1 MEQLRGK
8 QSLALERAMLL
19 ALTAGYRDIVIDIG
33 TGDGRFVQR
42 LARAEPATFVIGLD
56 LCRENLRVASRT
68 APPNALFVIA
78 DGLALPAELA
88 GLATRLTINFPWGS
102 LLRGL
107 LTADAALTHGL
118 RVLAPPGATLDLRL
132 NDSALAQ
139 AGWVLA
145 AGGVRAG
152 QTLCAAGFAVDA
164 PHVLDAAAL
173 RACPTSWARRL
184 AHGRQGYA
192 LHLRA
197 YRRRARRMDAA
208 D

>member
-8 QSLALERAMLL
+8 QSLALERAALL

-42 LARAEPATFVIGLD
+42 LARTEPATFVIGLD
-56 LCRENLRVASRT
+56 LCRENLRAISRT

-88 GLATRLTINFPWGS
+88 GLASRLTINFPWGS

-107 LTADAALTHGL
+107 LTADAALTRGL
-118 RVLAPPGATLDLRL
+118 RVLARPGALLNLRL

-139 AGWVLA
+139 ASWGLA
-145 AGGVRAG
+145 AGGDQAR
-152 QTLCAAGFAVDA
+152 QTLRAAGFAVDA
-164 PHVLDAAAL
+164 PRTLDASAL

-184 AHGRQGYA
+184 AHGRQGQA
-192 LHLRA
+192 LYLRA
-197 YRRRARRMDAA
+197 YRCGVQSANAA

>member
-1 MEQLRGK
+1 MEQLRGR
-8 QSLALERAMLL
+8 QSLALERAALL
-19 ALTAGYRDIVIDIG
+19 ALTADYRDIVIDIG

-42 LARAEPATFVIGLD
+42 LARAQPATFVIGLD
-56 LCRENLRVASRT
+56 LCRENLRSASRT
-68 APPNALFVIA
+68 APPNALYVIA

-88 GLATRLTINFPWGS
+88 GLASGLTINFPWGS

-107 LTADAALTHGL
+107 LTANPALTRGL
-118 RVLAPPGATLDLRL
+118 RALARPGAPLDLRL

-139 AGWVLA
+139 AGWALT
-145 AGGVRAG
+145 AGGDQAR
-152 QTLCAAGFAVDA
+152 QTLRAAGFAVGA

-184 AHGRQGYA
+184 AHGRQGCA

-197 YRRRARRMDAA
+197 YRCSARRKDAA

>member
-1 MEQLRGK
+1 MEQLQGK
-8 QSLALERAMLL
+8 RSVALERAALL
-19 ALTAGYRDIVIDIG
+19 ALTAGYHDIVIDIG

-42 LARAEPATFVIGLD
+42 LARGQPATFVIGLD
-56 LCRENLRVASRT
+56 LCRENLRAVSRT

-102 LLRGL
+102 LLQGL
-107 LTADAALTHGL
+107 LTADAALTDGL
-118 RVLAPPGATLDLRL
+118 RALARPGAALDLRL

-139 AGWVLA
+139 AGWALA
-145 AGGVRAG
+145 AGGDQAR
-152 QTLCAAGFAVDA
+152 QTLRAAGFAVDV
-164 PHVLDAAAL
+164 PRTLDAAAL

-184 AHGRQGYA
+184 THGGQGQA

-197 YRRRARRMDAA
+197 YWCNARRMDAA